1 MIKEKEIDYSSSGL
15 AQERSYTYTYE
26 NDTKGFITKITVD
39 NNNGGPQS
47 NSNGIYTI
55 NYKK

>member
-1 MIKEKEIDYSSSGL
+1 MMIKEKEIDYLSSGPE
-15 AQERSYTYTYE
+15 ERSYTYTYE

>member
-1 MIKEKEIDYSSSGL
+1 MMIKEIAVDPYRNE
-15 AQERSYTYTYE
+15 SYTYTYE
-26 NDTKGFITKITVD
+26 NDTKGFINKITVD
-39 NNNGGPQS
+39 NNNGGHQS

>member
-1 MIKEKEIDYSSSGL
+1 MIKEIAVDPYRNE
-15 AQERSYTYTYE
+15 SYTYTYE

-39 NNNGGPQS
+39 NNNGGHQS